1 MLSFGWARRAAP
13 MLVASLAWATA
24 APAATV
30 ELTSVTGT
38 FENPLWNV
46 DFYKLANKTQAEI
59 ADPKYGAQ
67 FIRSED
73 DGSELWWGSTH
84 TSYKTT
90 TPLDNTQKAA
100 QSGYVFDG
108 IAPSDGFTTTDPSFV
123 FAKATHFNGEVWTN
137 SATLASVDFNL
148 EIKGKIEGQDFS
160 LSAMFQLFHNE
171 TLNPAPVC
179 ALGGTQPCGD
189 GVGIIGGIASSLPVV
204 VGNMSYTFVLEGLV
218 ESLNGPVVTSFFTKE
233 FEQNSAV
240 LRARLDAKEL
250 PPPPVV
256 PLPAAV
262 WMLLAGLGGLA
273 AVARRRPNA

>member
-1 MLSFGWARRAAP
+1 MLSFGWAKGAAP

-30 ELTSVTGT
+30 ELSSVTGT
-38 FENPLWNV
+38 FENPLWDV
-46 DFYKLANKTQAEI
+46 DFHKLANKTQAEI

-84 TSYKTT
+84 TSWQTT
-90 TPLDNTQKAA
+90 TELSDIQKAA

-108 IAPSDGFTTTDPSFV
+108 ISLADNFSTTDATFV
-123 FAKATHFNGEVWTN
+123 FAKATHHNGEVWSN

-160 LSAMFQLFHNE
+160 LSAMFRLFHNE
-171 TLNPAPVC
+171 TINPAPVC
-179 ALGGTQPCGD
+179 ALGGSQPCLD
-189 GVGIIGGIASSLPVV
+189 GVGIVGGIASSLPVV

-218 ESLNGPVVTSFFTKE
+218 ESLNGPVVTSFFTEE
-233 FEQNSAV
+233 FAQNSAM
-240 LRARLDAKEL
+240 LRARLDAHEL
-250 PPPPVV
+250 PPQVV

-262 WMLLAGLGGLA
+262 WMLLAGVGGLA
-273 AVARRRPNA
+273 AVARRRTRA